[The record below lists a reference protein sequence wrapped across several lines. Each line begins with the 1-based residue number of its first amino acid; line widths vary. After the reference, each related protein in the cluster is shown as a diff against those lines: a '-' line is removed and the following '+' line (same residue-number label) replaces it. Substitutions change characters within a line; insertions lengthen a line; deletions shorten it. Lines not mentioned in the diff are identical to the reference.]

1 MSADNF
7 KVDPSQTADNSPLVD
22 LKSLG
27 PHELE
32 DWVTSLNQP
41 RWRADQIFRWLYAPD
56 GVSTFD
62 AMTNLPI
69 TLRQKLESAA
79 TITTF
84 RVDHIQTAKDRTVK
98 ALLTLP
104 SGRSFETVL
113 IPDRDEHNQANRLTV
128 CVSSQ
133 VGCAMGC
140 SFCATGQMGF
150 KENITCGLI
159 ADQVLF
165 MNALAQE
172 QYGRCITNVVY
183 MGMGEPLLNFGHVT
197 KSLQILTNP
206 MGLGLSRRRITVST
220 VGISRRI
227 RDLANV
233 VPQVRLACSLHAP
246 TDAKRAMI
254 MPISRNEHA
263 QLTPLMDA
271 LAYYREV
278 TGERITFEYCMFDG
292 FNDSIEDAQ
301 NLARLCHRV
310 AGRVNLIMYNT
321 VADLPFARTGRGQL
335 NTFIKHL
342 VEMNVTVT
350 VRRSRGADIDAACGQ
365 LAVKTQSLQAT

>member
-1 MSADNF
+1 M
-7 KVDPSQTADNSPLVD
+7 L
-22 LKSLG
+22 
-27 PHELE
+27 
-32 DWVTSLNQP
+32 W
-41 RWRADQIFRWLYAPD
+41 
-56 GVSTFD
+56 GVAF
-62 AMTNLPI
+62 
-69 TLRQKLESAA
+69 
-79 TITTF
+79 
-84 RVDHIQTAKDRTVK
+84 
-98 ALLTLP
+98 AL
-104 SGRSFETVL
+104 
-113 IPDRDEHNQANRLTV
+113 
-128 CVSSQ
+128 
-133 VGCAMGC
+133 
-140 SFCATGQMGF
+140 TGQMGF